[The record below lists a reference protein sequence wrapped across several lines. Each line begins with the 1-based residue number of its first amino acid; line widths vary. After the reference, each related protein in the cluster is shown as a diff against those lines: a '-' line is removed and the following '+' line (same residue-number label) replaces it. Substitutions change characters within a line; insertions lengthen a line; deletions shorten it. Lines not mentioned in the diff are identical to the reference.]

1 MCTSN
6 NFCTFAQNFNYSGFS
21 TTENMNKVRIT
32 VIRQTV
38 YPDLIAQYENPI
50 EHACDIRQGQQWI
63 SINGKRPEGL
73 CLSAWESMRPF
84 VESLAQ
90 GKKVVICDLSRR
102 RPLLPKAEG
111 RSGMKNPMSAMISC
125 NDGFR
130 PFSFYIEVI
139 EEQKPDATETSE
151 TSETT
156 SLHLIPKDKEEARVY
171 KLVLVLGKQVL
182 PRRQII
188 ADLGMRQQSRH
199 TFINN
204 YLRPTWERGLIDH
217 AYPAVPNKPEQAYRL
232 TPKGLD
238 LFARLTG
245 NTP

>member
-1 MCTSN
+1 ML
-6 NFCTFAQNFNYSGFS
+6 
-21 TTENMNKVRIT
+21 KVRIT
-32 VIRQTV
+32 AIRQNV
-38 YPDLIAQYENPI
+38 YNDLIAQYENPI

-63 SINGKRPEGL
+63 SVNGKYPEGL
-73 CLSAWESMRPF
+73 CPSAWESMQPF

-90 GKKVVICDLSRR
+90 GKGNFFD
-102 RPLLPKAEG
+102 G
-111 RSGMKNPMSAMISC
+111 WMKNPLSAMISC

-139 EEQKPDATETSE
+139 EQQKTEATEPSE
-151 TSETT
+151 TSATT
-156 SLHLIPKDKEEARVY
+156 SKPKPRLVPKDKEEARVY
-171 KLVLVLGKQVL
+171 KLVQVLGKQVL

-217 AYPAVPNKPEQAYRL
+217 AYPNTPNKPKQAYRL

-238 LFARLTG
+238 LFAQLIG
-245 NTP
+245 DTPKSQE

>member
-1 MCTSN
+1 ML
-6 NFCTFAQNFNYSGFS
+6 
-21 TTENMNKVRIT
+21 KVRIT
-32 VIRQTV
+32 AIRQTI
-38 YPDLIAQYENPI
+38 YNDLIAQYENPI
-50 EHACDIRQGQQWI
+50 EHACDIRQGQQWT
-63 SINGKRPEGL
+63 SVNGNCPDGL
-73 CLSAWESMRPF
+73 CPSAWESMQSF

-90 GKKVVICDLSRR
+90 GKGNFFD
-102 RPLLPKAEG
+102 G
-111 RSGMKNPMSAMISC
+111 WMKNPMSAIISC

-130 PFSFYIEVI
+130 PFSFYIEAI
-139 EEQKPDATETSE
+139 KEQNFEATETSE
-151 TSETT
+151 TSEPT
-156 SLHLIPKDKEEARVY
+156 SQPKPYLVPKDKEEARVY
-171 KLVLVLGKQVL
+171 KLVQVLGKQVL

-238 LFARLTG
+238 LFARLTDDT
-245 NTP
+245 NTHI

>member
-1 MCTSN
+1 
-6 NFCTFAQNFNYSGFS
+6 
-21 TTENMNKVRIT
+21 MNTVRIT
-32 VIRQTV
+32 AIRQTV

-50 EHACDIRQGQQWI
+50 EHACDVRQGQQWI
-63 SINGKRPEGL
+63 SINGKRPEGM
-73 CLSAWESMRPF
+73 CPSAWESMRPF

-102 RPLLPKAEG
+102 RSLLPKAEG

-139 EEQKPDATETSE
+139 ENPTSSPEQSDNLQKHDTSSCPTEENHIYSAEKDKPTPR
-151 TSETT
+151 
-156 SLHLIPKDKEEARVY
+156 LIPKDKEEARVY
-171 KLVLVLGKQVL
+171 KLVQVLGTQVL

-232 TPKGLD
+232 TSKGLD
-238 LFARLTG
+238 LFFQLTG
-245 NTP
+245 DTPKSQE

>member
-1 MCTSN
+1 
-6 NFCTFAQNFNYSGFS
+6 
-21 TTENMNKVRIT
+21 MNKVRIT
-32 VIRQTV
+32 AIRKTV
-38 YPDLIAQYENPI
+38 YPDLIAQYENHI

-63 SINGKRPEGL
+63 SVNGKCPDGL
-73 CLSAWESMRPF
+73 CSSAWESMRPF

-90 GKKVVICDLSRR
+90 GKGNFFDGWMR
-102 RPLLPKAEG
+102 
-111 RSGMKNPMSAMISC
+111 NPMSAMISC

-130 PFSFYIEVI
+130 PFSFYIEAL
-139 EEQKPDATETSE
+139 EESKNEETD
-151 TSETT
+151 TSDRQPP
-156 SLHLIPKDKEEARVY
+156 SQPNPLLFPKDKEEARVY
-171 KLVLVLGKQVL
+171 KLVQVLGKQVL

-232 TPKGLD
+232 TPKGLN
-238 LFARLTG
+238 LFAQLTG
-245 NTP
+245 NTSESQE

>member
-1 MCTSN
+1 MLR
-6 NFCTFAQNFNYSGFS
+6 
-21 TTENMNKVRIT
+21 VRIT
-32 VIRQTV
+32 AIRQTI
-38 YPDLIAQYENPI
+38 YNDLIAQYENPI
-50 EHACDIRQGQQWI
+50 EHACDIQQGQQWI
-63 SINGKRPEGL
+63 SVNGKYPEGL
-73 CLSAWESMRPF
+73 CPSAWESMRPF

-90 GKKVVICDLSRR
+90 GKGNFFD
-102 RPLLPKAEG
+102 G
-111 RSGMKNPMSAMISC
+111 WMKNPMSAMISC

-130 PFSFYIEVI
+130 PFSFYIEAV
-139 EEQKPDATETSE
+139 EEESQAAHEQSDNQPELGTEKTCSQP
-151 TSETT
+151 TPR
-156 SLHLIPKDKEEARVY
+156 LIPKDKEEARVY

-217 AYPAVPNKPEQAYRL
+217 AYPNTPNKPEQAYRL

-238 LFARLTG
+238 LFAKLTG
-245 NTP
+245 NTNTHI

>member
-1 MCTSN
+1 
-6 NFCTFAQNFNYSGFS
+6 
-21 TTENMNKVRIT
+21 MNKVRIT
-32 VIRQTV
+32 AIRQTV

-50 EHACDIRQGQQWI
+50 EHACDIRKGQQWT

-73 CLSAWESMRPF
+73 CPSAWDSMRPF

-90 GKKVVICDLSRR
+90 GKGNFFD
-102 RPLLPKAEG
+102 G
-111 RSGMKNPMSAMISC
+111 WMKNPMSAMISC

-171 KLVLVLGKQVL
+171 KLVQVLGTQVL

-217 AYPAVPNKPEQAYRL
+217 AYPNTPNKPEQAYRL

-238 LFARLTG
+238 LFAQLTDDT
-245 NTP
+245 NTHI